1 MTELK
6 TTIIDISKISVP
18 EGKES
23 DAFQHV
29 LQEMADE
36 IKSDGWKKGRE
47 LGVKDLGN
55 GRYEVHASF
64 SWFAAAQLADVKSI
78 PCNIY

>member
-18 EGKES
+18 TGKES
-23 DAFQHV
+23 ETPKNV
-29 LQEMADE
+29 LQKMADE
-36 IKSDGWKKGRE
+36 IKADGWLEGKE

-55 GRYEVHASF
+55 EQYEVHASF
-64 SWFAAAQLADVKSI
+64 AWFAAAKLAGVNTI